1 MCLACLLLLRYLCIW
16 IFIKKY
22 LMVEDDS
29 WQDLVQILIVPA
41 IRRNKCQNQ
50 RMANT
55 SHILSVVRVVVRLY
69 LVIDDVEGEDTD
81 GVLTR
86 LTSAKSSKSDVVASG
101 DLGEDLAHRVEGG
114 VE

>member
-1 MCLACLLLLRYLCIW
+1 MTYRVESGSKKAVRPLLSTILQSLDDPVDDP
-16 IFIKKY
+16 KSPDNGQEKEPPP
-22 LMVEDDS
+22 EDEEN
-29 WQDLVQILIVPA
+29 LVVD
-41 IRRNKCQNQ
+41 
-50 RMANT
+50 
-55 SHILSVVRVVVRLY
+55 H
-69 LVIDDVEGEDTD
+69 VEGEDTD